1 MSDWHYPNR
10 KDEEHY
16 WATRK
21 APRVDSGTPYQVTQ
35 DELDELRYAHER
47 EYRQKH
53 DRHSQS
59 MNISEAT
66 SHLENTL
73 ACALSEDEKVV
84 AARIKTAFDN
94 PAWTVDLI
102 TKAFNDID
110 LVCFDRRLKGR
121 TRIAWN
127 GSVKGLT
134 KTMGRN
140 YPGTLGIT
148 DVNSWRSVLVPEI
161 TLNAYTLFM
170 LPTRYS
176 KRREVWST
184 LMHEMITRRR
194 ISTSRAQIEDSFSTL
209 NSTLVQLQSYAEA
222 YGKHTSGPFT
232 GQHKL
237 QPLGVEYGTRYTFE
251 QNAQQMANV
260 KMLWE
265 LAKNF
270 SSFLGTLWWEPWYCF
285 DDWNGGDT
293 ALCHRL
299 YAADGYAA
307 GEAPTDTLK
316 AWRKAAYSPWKSLTN
331 D

>member
-184 LMHEMITRRR
+184 LMHEMIVSAFPPLQTLHCFSVKQS
-194 ISTSRAQIEDSFSTL
+194 STTKDIL
-209 NSTLVQLQSYAEA
+209 
-222 YGKHTSGPFT
+222 K
-232 GQHKL
+232 
-237 QPLGVEYGTRYTFE
+237 RYTRWL
-251 QNAQQMANV
+251 V
-260 KMLWE
+260 PWIT
-265 LAKNF
+265 
-270 SSFLGTLWWEPWYCF
+270 LGAPLIRPKEKDSNHILRF
-285 DDWNGGDT
+285 GERIRN
-293 ALCHRL
+293 
-299 YAADGYAA
+299 ADG
-307 GEAPTDTLK
+307 GIRDL
-316 AWRKAAYSPWKSLTN
+316 
-331 D
+331 